1 MYHFS
6 SKRGRDVNKTELI
19 DRIAEI
25 ASITKADAG
34 RALDATFDAISK
46 ALKAGDTVTLIGFG
60 TFLVRKR
67 KARTGRNPQ
76 TGKEIQIPASLLPAW
91 RPGKAIKDEVNHN
104 A

>member
-1 MYHFS
+1 MYHFF

-19 DRIAEI
+19 DRIAET

-34 RALDATFDAISK
+34 RALDSVFDAIAK
-46 ALKAGDTVTLIGFG
+46 ALKKGDTVTLIGFG

-91 RPGKAIKDEVNHN
+91 RPGKAIKDEVNHGS
-104 A
+104 